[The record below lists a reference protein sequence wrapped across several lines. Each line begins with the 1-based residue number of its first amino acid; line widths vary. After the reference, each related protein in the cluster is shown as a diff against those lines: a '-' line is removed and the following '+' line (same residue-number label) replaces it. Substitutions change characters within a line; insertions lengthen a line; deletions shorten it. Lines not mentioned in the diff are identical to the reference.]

1 MITID
6 IYHYA
11 FSDELKE
18 SCIEFTES
26 MIGSSKNLRIVKE
39 DENDT
44 ESSYSVLFDYPDY
57 NLDDFEFYNELRDFA
72 TENEVVVI
80 VYDHDSKTRRG
91 FWYDEDDEWIEQ
103 EMGDSNSYSK

>member
-11 FSDELKE
+11 FNDELKD

-26 MIGSSKNLRIVKE
+26 LIGSSANLRVLKE
-39 DENDT
+39 DENDP
-44 ESSYSVLFDYPDY
+44 ESYSILFDYAEY
-57 NLDDFEFYNELRDFA
+57 NLEDFEFYDELRDFA

-80 VYDHDSKTRRG
+80 VYDHDSKTRKG
-91 FWYDEDDEWIEQ
+91 FWYDEEDEWITQEIGEQ
-103 EMGDSNSYSK
+103 TQYQ

>member
-57 NLDDFEFYNELRDFA
+57 NLDDFSKYLNPEILILQTKNFSSVKRNL
-72 TENEVVVI
+72 VV
-80 VYDHDSKTRRG
+80 
-91 FWYDEDDEWIEQ
+91 
-103 EMGDSNSYSK
+103 